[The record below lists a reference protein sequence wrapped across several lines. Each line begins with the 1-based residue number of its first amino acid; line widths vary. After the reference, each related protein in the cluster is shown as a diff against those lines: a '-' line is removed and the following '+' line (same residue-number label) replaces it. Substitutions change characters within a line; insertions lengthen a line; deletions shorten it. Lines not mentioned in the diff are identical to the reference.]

1 MPHSSWHWP
10 AAGKSLATPVFDNRP
25 SGPGRRWCC
34 RWWWAGWAGASGGWR
49 GRRAGQVAYARW
61 AQGGKRSLAVR
72 SWCCPL
78 HHQAT
83 RGNQSAPARSTPLP
97 SSGRAQSEE
106 GCGAWDRPSHS
117 PDEGKQ
123 THRSQK
129 EKCVISVFDW
139 EVKKKLVK
147 KSLKVTLEYI
157 ANIHGYLQTPDSFYF
172 P

>member
-1 MPHSSWHWP
+1 MPHFSWHWP
-10 AAGKSLATPVFDNRP
+10 AAGKSLATPVFDNRL

-49 GRRAGQVAYARW
+49 GRRAGQVAYERW

-106 GCGAWDRPSHS
+106 GCGAWDRPFHS

-129 EKCVISVFDW
+129 EKNNTNLLLYTHCFYVLYQYLI
-139 EVKKKLVK
+139 EKLK
-147 KSLKVTLEYI
+147 RNWFKSPSKSHLST
-157 ANIHGYLQTPDSFYF
+157 
-172 P
+172 